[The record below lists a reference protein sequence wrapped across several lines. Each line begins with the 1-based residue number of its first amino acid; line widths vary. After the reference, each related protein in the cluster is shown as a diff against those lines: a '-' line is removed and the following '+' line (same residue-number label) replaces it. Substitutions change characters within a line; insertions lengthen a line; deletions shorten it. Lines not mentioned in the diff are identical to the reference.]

1 MENKIAHYLMS
12 YVDGSNS
19 ASSIKKWLKNDGV
32 IVNLKKRIGNSFE
45 VLVDGEIKT
54 ITAKYL

>member
-1 MENKIAHYLMS
+1 MS